1 MGPFAWRSR
10 FPKTLRGKATVNLL
24 DSGQPWVPAGER
36 SGLQTRIVAMESVS
50 LCERTKS
57 SLRFW
62 NSKESHANHS
72 KEKLAVII

>member
-10 FPKTLRGKATVNLL
+10 FPKTLRGKETVNLL
-24 DSGQPWVPAGER
+24 DSGQPWIPTVER
-36 SGLQTRIVAMESVS
+36 SGLLTHIAMMGSVS